1 MTSTGVRARISAEPL
16 SLDRALAEVSSP
28 QVGGVAIFVGLVRN
42 HDEGRGV
49 AALSYS
55 AHPSA
60 EQVLAA
66 TATVVAEGH
75 GVERV
80 WVEHR
85 TGELTVGDLAVV
97 VAVGAAH
104 RGPALDCCRE
114 LIDRLKV
121 EVPIWKEQSYLDGQV
136 AWVGV

>member
-1 MTSTGVRARISAEPL
+1 MTSTGVRTRICAEPL
-16 SLDRALAEVSSP
+16 SLDRALAEVSAP
-28 QVGGVAIFVGLVRN
+28 QVGGVALFVGLVRD

-49 AALSYS
+49 TALSYS

-60 EQVLAA
+60 EEALAA
-66 TATVVAEGH
+66 TAAAVAGEYA
-75 GVERV
+75 VEQV

-85 TGELTVGDLAVV
+85 TGDLVVGDLAVV

-104 RGPALDCCRE
+104 RGPALECCRA
-114 LIDRLKV
+114 LIDRLKT
-121 EVPIWKEQSYLDGQV
+121 EVPIWKEQSYRDGQV